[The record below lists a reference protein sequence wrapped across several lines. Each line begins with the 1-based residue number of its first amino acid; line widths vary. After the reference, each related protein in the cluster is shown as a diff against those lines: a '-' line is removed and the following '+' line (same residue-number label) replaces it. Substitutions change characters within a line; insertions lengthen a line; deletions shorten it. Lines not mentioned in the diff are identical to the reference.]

1 MNVVLNHN
9 LNNNKNLSFL
19 QLFSLPSI
27 TLRIRRV
34 IAELAGGGT
43 PYAV

>member
-1 MNVVLNHN
+1 MNVVLNHS
-9 LNNNKNLSFL
+9 LNKYQIILLIKINY
-19 QLFSLPSI
+19 LFLPSI

-43 PYAV
+43 P